1 MPWLLRVIL
10 SFFLMQG
17 ALETVPAAG
26 KEATKCV
33 VPSGMATERP
43 DPEGIPTK
51 VQIGT
56 YVIKIFGINDINQN
70 FKADIFLRMQWKD
83 PRLVDQSL
91 GGSLAGCKVPLDA
104 VWHPRVL
111 LLNGEN
117 FSKHL
122 EESVS
127 INSEGRVRYVQR
139 FAGDF
144 SIPFHLSEFPFDQ
157 HTLAI
162 SVVSGGYDTGQVQF
176 IIDEKVI
183 GQMEDLSLAD
193 WSIEPG
199 KGKVTSIYFAPQ
211 DRSFPLFNYELS
223 VQRYQGFYL
232 SKVII
237 PLTMIIFMSW
247 TVFWLDPRH
256 LATQVGLSASVI
268 VILTIFQL
276 NVGNFLPKISY
287 LTRMDRFVLGALVLV
302 FLALVETVT
311 GGALA
316 GSGNPG
322 LAKNIDRWARVVFPI
337 AFLFVLA
344 FAFWI

>member
-1 MPWLLRVIL
+1 MA
-10 SFFLMQG
+10 G
-17 ALETVPAAG
+17 PAAG
-26 KEATKCV
+26 QGAKNCL
-33 VPSGMATERP
+33 VPSGMATTRP
-43 DPEGIPTK
+43 DPDGVATN
-51 VQIGT
+51 VQIGI
-56 YVIKIFGINDINQN
+56 YVIKIFGISDIKQN
-70 FKADIFLRMQWKD
+70 FKADVFLRMQWKD
-83 PRLVDQSL
+83 PRLVDKSK
-91 GGSLAGCKVPLDA
+91 GGTLAGCKVPLDA
-104 VWHPRVL
+104 VWHPRIL

-122 EESVS
+122 QESVS

-157 HTLAI
+157 HQLAI
-162 SVVSGGYDTGQVQF
+162 SVVSGGFDTNQVQF
-176 IIDEKVI
+176 IIDKEAL
-183 GQMEDLSLAD
+183 GQREDLSLAD
-193 WSIEPG
+193 WAIEPG
-199 KGKVTSIYFAPQ
+199 NGTVTSIYFAPQ
-211 DRSFPLFNYELS
+211 NRSFPLFNYELN

-237 PLTMIIFMSW
+237 PLMLIIFMSW

-256 LATQVGLSASVI
+256 IATQVGLSASVI

-276 NVGNFLPKISY
+276 NIGNFLPKISY
-287 LTRMDRFVLGALVLV
+287 LTRMDRFVLGALILV

-316 GSGNPG
+316 GAGRPG
-322 LAKNIDRWARVVFPI
+322 LAKTLDRWARVVFPL
-337 AFLFVLA
+337 AFLFVLG